1 MSSKLTSG
9 FDDLLAKSAGE
20 MDDLMGRG
28 SSSSAASVLPPR
40 AAPVV
45 KTRPQGT
52 NESATTP
59 AVVNG
64 TAGGVPFTLTTK

>member
-9 FDDLLAKSAGE
+9 FDDLLAKSAGQ
-20 MDDLMGRG
+20 MDDLMGRR
-28 SSSSAASVLPPR
+28 SSSAASVLPPR

-45 KTRPQGT
+45 KTRAQGT
-52 NESATTP
+52 NEAPTTP
-59 AVVNG
+59 AVIGG

>member
-20 MDDLMGRG
+20 MDDLMGQR
-28 SSSSAASVLPPR
+28 SSSASSVLPPR

-45 KTRPQGT
+45 KTRPMGT
-52 NESATTP
+52 NEPATSP
-59 AVVNG
+59 AVVSG